1 MSALGR
7 NEEFYVGYHPVAPDR
22 LARFVRRVMVG
33 FLALAAVV
41 GALVAIGQSTL
52 PAVKYEYGQVR
63 SFEGR
68 VSEGPYPALVV
79 GRPGRSGAAPASSR
93 YLLSLPGKHGAA
105 PAVRG
110 LEGRL
115 IRFDGRLLFRGDQV
129 MVEMLRETV
138 NPKTS
143 VVLAPAPE
151 QVEDFGILTLR
162 GEIID
167 SKCYIGIMNPGN
179 TKPHRDCAVRCISG
193 GLPPMLAVR
202 DSLGPVIHL
211 LLVDENGAAVNQ
223 QVLGMV
229 AEPVE
234 ITGRVTRLSDQLV
247 LAADPSTYRR
257 LSH

>member
-1 MSALGR
+1 
-7 NEEFYVGYHPVAPDR
+7 
-22 LARFVRRVMVG
+22 
-33 FLALAAVV
+33 
-41 GALVAIGQSTL
+41 
-52 PAVKYEYGQVR
+52 
-63 SFEGR
+63 
-68 VSEGPYPALVV
+68 VV
-79 GRPGRSGAAPASSR
+79 GRPGAAPASSR

-115 IRFDGRLLFRGDQV
+115 IRFDGRLLFRGNLV

-143 VVLAPAPE
+143 VFPAPAPV
-151 QVEDFGILTLR
+151 QVEDLGVLTLR

-211 LLVDENGAAVNQ
+211 LLVDERGAAVNR

-234 ITGRVTRLSDQLV
+234 ITGRVVRTDDLLT
-247 LAADPSTYRR
+247 LYADPETYRR
-257 LSH
+257 LQ